1 MTAGTLGDVFAVE
14 PEAVV
19 SMLFME
25 KMDSNDAIR
34 IDNLIQYSKYSGYG
48 WSFKYEENA
57 INNEAVRFVFR
68 NVNVKGVMK
77 NGKVIFW
84 DNSLYL
90 LDIMTG
96 EVEEIDIDY

>member
-1 MTAGTLGDVFAVE
+1 
-14 PEAVV
+14 
-19 SMLFME
+19 MLME
-25 KMDSNDAIR
+25 KRKGFLYVTGYEADKYGCQPGLYCLEGND
-34 IDNLIQYSKYSGYG
+34 YSEEEL
-48 WSFKYEENA
+48 YEENA

-77 NGKVIFW
+77 NEKVIFL